1 MMIVEFT
8 VMRVILRVEQ
18 ILSMM
23 TIILNTI
30 VSILL
35 IFTIL
40 ANFIILAI
48 LTILII

>member
-1 MMIVEFT
+1 MIVEFT